1 MTFIFIFT
9 TNWNKTSK
17 FPSGVEFKIDLE
29 TPSYFIALVM
39 NCVIS
44 NVRTIAA
51 QNLTS
56 NIKLKTKII
65 III

>member
-1 MTFIFIFT
+1 M
-9 TNWNKTSK
+9 
-17 FPSGVEFKIDLE
+17 EFKIDLE